1 MTCLSHLHEIRYALT
16 IIQKSHPDHSIADDI
31 NRIDILIGQMGAVG
45 RMWRL
50 GDTALLAM
58 CHGLDAPATLTE
70 TVLDRSGPKGKICQH
85 AQEGGFIRLAS
96 GRSVM
101 VMSTAP
107 NNAALT
113 GMMDA
118 DAAANAVEFSFQRQR
133 ILISGG
139 HHHALSKTYP
149 NLAELMKGTSAHST
163 LSIDMINASQLTDQ
177 LADKSSVQ
185 NRNRSPSGTRQA
197 VSTMAECGPATGGM
211 LAVATHNGYQSLFG
225 ALHEENCF
233 LPQAGIS

>member
-1 MTCLSHLHEIRYALT
+1 M
-16 IIQKSHPDHSIADDI
+16 
-31 NRIDILIGQMGAVG
+31 QM
-45 RMWRL
+45 RQM
-50 GDTALLAM
+50 
-58 CHGLDAPATLTE
+58 P
-70 TVLDRSGPKGKICQH
+70 S
-85 AQEGGFIRLAS
+85 
-96 GRSVM
+96 
-101 VMSTAP
+101 
-107 NNAALT
+107 
-113 GMMDA
+113 
-118 DAAANAVEFSFQRQR
+118 FSFQRQR

-149 NLAELMKGTSAHST
+149 NLAELMKRTSAHST

-225 ALHEENCF
+225 ALHERKLF
-233 LPQAGIS
+233 LATGGHILKGQDIIHYTGDPGNIPSEALIRFHLHPKIHASQTNNRTILLKLPASMPSWKFICSEGRISLETASL